1 MTELLLEWVI
11 KISVI
16 IFLLLTAVAYV
27 TLFERKVMSWIQ
39 LRVGPNR
46 VGPWGLL
53 QPAADGLK
61 FIFKEDIVPLQANKW
76 LYIVAPAI
84 SLIPA
89 LMVLIVIPYGS
100 TITVAGRAIDLFVT
114 NINIGLLYILGLTSL
129 GVYGIVLAGWS
140 SNNKYSLIGGL
151 RSSAQMVSYELAL
164 GMSIIG
170 ALLMSGTLDLVGIV
184 QSQSG
189 YWWGFIPRWNIFL
202 QPLGF
207 IIFFISSLA
216 ETNRV
221 PFDLPEAEGELVA
234 GYHTEYSSMKF
245 AMFYMAEYVNLITAA
260 AVGVTLFFGGWNGP
274 GVERFPWL
282 SIIYFLIKVAI
293 TIFVYM
299 WIRFSLPRFRYDQ
312 LMVFGWK
319 FLLPLA
325 LLNIIVTATLMMIFW
340 T

>member
-11 KISVI
+11 KIGVI

-27 TLFERKVMSWIQ
+27 TFFERKVMSWIQ

-61 FIFKEDIVPLQANKW
+61 FIFKEDIIPSEANKL
-76 LYIVAPAI
+76 LYVIAPAL
-84 SLIPA
+84 SLVPA

-100 TITVAGRAIDLFVT
+100 TVTVAGRTINLFVT
-114 NINIGLLYILGLTSL
+114 NINIGLLYVLGLTSL

-234 GYHTEYSSMKF
+234 GYHTEYSSLKF

-274 GVERFPWL
+274 GVGSYPWL

-312 LMVFGWK
+312 LMAFGWK
-319 FLLPLA
+319 VLLPLA
-325 LLNIIVTATLMMIFW
+325 LLNIVITATIMVLR